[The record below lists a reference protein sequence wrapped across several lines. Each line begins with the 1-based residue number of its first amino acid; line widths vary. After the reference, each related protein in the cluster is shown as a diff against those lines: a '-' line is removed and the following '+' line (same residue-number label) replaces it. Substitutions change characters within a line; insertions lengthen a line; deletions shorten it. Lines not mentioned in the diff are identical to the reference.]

1 MTRAPGLVIRA
12 LGALGLAGFLVTA
25 FTPFILMLSDFVFA
39 VADERPADAI
49 IVLGHNIASD
59 GTLSRLSLQR
69 AVHGIRLYKRGL
81 APLIVFSGAQNATG
95 ISEARVRAHM
105 AREFGVPAAAI
116 LTESAIQRT
125 RDEARRTHALLEP
138 RGARR
143 VLLVSE
149 RMHLKRAGPLFQRA
163 GFTVFPAPSDALP
176 NSTLDPESRVWMI
189 RIVLGELFARLYEAT
204 L

>member
-1 MTRAPGLVIRA
+1 VTRALDLGIRA

-25 FTPFILMLSDFVFA
+25 FTPFTLLLSDFVVA

-49 IVLGHNIASD
+49 VVLGHDIAAD

-69 AVHGIRLYKRGL
+69 AVHGIRLYTRGL

-95 ISEARVRAHM
+95 ISEALVRAHM
-105 AREFGVPAAAI
+105 AREFGVPPAAI

-125 RDEARRTHALLEP
+125 RDEARRIHALLEP

-149 RMHLKRAGPLFQRA
+149 RVHLKRAAPLFERA
-163 GFTVFPAPSDALP
+163 GFAVSPAPSDALP
-176 NSTLDPESRVWMI
+176 DPALDPENRVWMI
-189 RIVLGELFARLYEAT
+189 RIVLGELLARFYAAT

>member
-1 MTRAPGLVIRA
+1 MTRALGLVIRA

-25 FTPFILMLSDFVFA
+25 FTPLTLLLSDFVFA
-39 VADERPADAI
+39 AADEHPADAI
-49 IVLGHNIASD
+49 VVLGHSVADD
-59 GTLSRLSLQR
+59 GTLSRPSLQR
-69 AVHGIRLYKRGL
+69 AVHGILLYKRGL

-95 ISEARVRAHM
+95 ISEALVRAHM
-105 AREFGVPAAAI
+105 ASEFGVPPAAI

-125 RDEARRTHALLEP
+125 RDEARRIHALLEP
-138 RGARR
+138 RRARR

-149 RMHLKRAGPLFQRA
+149 RWHLKRAGPLFQRA

-176 NSTLDPESRVWMI
+176 TPTLDPEGRIWTM
-189 RIVLGELFARLYEAT
+189 RIVLGELLARLYAAT